1 MLNLTRMMPITE
13 IFTRPIITILTVC
26 LVSAVGFSAPAK
38 AQAISYGS
46 CVELARVDP
55 DAAYDA
61 ALAWAETDLSGGA
74 SHCAG
79 LALVGL
85 GLFEAAAERF
95 TRAAVEGQKMEN
107 VEKALLHQQAG
118 DAWLMANSG
127 AKAAGAFTQALVY
140 VPEDSELLFG
150 RARGYELD
158 KQTELALLDV
168 NLAISRT
175 PTYGA
180 AYLLRGRLHRQSK
193 QLDAAAADIE
203 AALANGID
211 QVAARLERGL
221 IRYEMGNEAG
231 ALEDWR
237 AVIAADQRPDGSA
250 GPAAM
255 AANRF
260 IAEVEAGA
268 PTQP

>member
-1 MLNLTRMMPITE
+1 MMPITE
-13 IFTRPIITILTVC
+13 MFTRPIIKLC
-26 LVSAVGFSAPAK
+26 AFGALAAFAPSTTAQ

-46 CVELARVDP
+46 CVELARIDP

-61 ALAWAETDLSGGA
+61 ALAWTETDLTGGA

-85 GLFEAAAERF
+85 GLFDAAGDRF
-95 TRAAVEGQKMEN
+95 TRAAIDGQRMEDVER
-107 VEKALLHQQAG
+107 ALLHQQAG

-127 AKAAGAFTQALVY
+127 AKAADAFTQALTFI
-140 VPEDSELLFG
+140 PENPELLFG

-158 KQTELALLDV
+158 KQTALALQDV
-168 NLAISRT
+168 NLAIARN
-175 PTYGA
+175 PAYGA
-180 AYLLRGRLHRQSK
+180 AYLLRGRLYRQSK
-193 QLDAAAADIE
+193 QLDAAAADID

-211 QVAARLERGL
+211 EVAARLERGL
-221 IRYEMGNEAG
+221 IRFEMGNEAG

-237 AVIAADQRPDGSA
+237 MIAAEDRRADGSP
-250 GPAAM
+250 GPAAI
-255 AANRF
+255 AASGF
-260 IAEVEAGA
+260 IAEVTASA

>member
-1 MLNLTRMMPITE
+1 MNLTRMMPITE
-13 IFTRPIITILTVC
+13 TFTRPIITFCAGC
-26 LVSAVGFSAPAK
+26 LLLSLGFGAPAK
-38 AQAISYGS
+38 AQIVNYGS
-46 CVELARVDP
+46 CVELVRVDP

-61 ALAWAETDLSGGA
+61 ALAWADTDLTGGA

-85 GLFEAAAERF
+85 GLFEAAADRF
-95 TRAAVEGQKMEN
+95 TRAAVEGQKMDN
-107 VEKALLHQQAG
+107 MEKALLHQQAG
-118 DAWLMANSG
+118 DSWLMANSG
-127 AKAAGAFTQALVY
+127 TNATDAFTQALVY
-140 VPEDSELLFG
+140 MPEDPELLFG
-150 RARGYELD
+150 RARGYELE
-158 KQTELALLDV
+158 KQTALALQDV
-168 NLAISRT
+168 NLAIARK